1 MKVLVTGATGK
12 VGTQF
17 LKRFFEKEKFA
28 HATARALCHNRLLE
42 ETGRLE
48 VISGSISDREL
59 VSKAVEG
66 VTHVVHLATC
76 KETPEEVMDVTVKG
90 MFWLLEECR
99 SSESFRQFILI
110 GGDAAM
116 GHFFYPHPVPVTEEQ
131 EHSPYPGCYAL
142 SKVLEEVML
151 EQYYTQ
157 YNLNGC
163 CLRAPWIMEKDDFK
177 YSLSFGKDVFGG
189 PVWRDLVSPE
199 EASSYE
205 SSQTIP
211 VMLDPE
217 SQPVRRNFVHVE
229 DLVSAILL
237 SIDNPKAQQQLFNVC
252 MDEPVDYRKVAQFL
266 QETRGLPSVEVKTQY
281 QSTWLDNAKAKF
293 LLDWKPK
300 IDLKQLIEKAWS
312 YDRAEEDPRK
322 IWYPG

>member
-1 MKVLVTGATGK
+1 
-12 VGTQF
+12 
-17 LKRFFEKEKFA
+17 
-28 HATARALCHNRLLE
+28 
-42 ETGRLE
+42 
-48 VISGSISDREL
+48 
-59 VSKAVEG
+59 
-66 VTHVVHLATC
+66 
-76 KETPEEVMDVTVKG
+76 
-90 MFWLLEECR
+90 
-99 SSESFRQFILI
+99 
-110 GGDAAM
+110 
-116 GHFFYPHPVPVTEEQ
+116 
-131 EHSPYPGCYAL
+131 
-142 SKVLEEVML
+142 
-151 EQYYTQ
+151 
-157 YNLNGC
+157 
-163 CLRAPWIMEKDDFK
+163 MEKDDFK

-211 VMLDPE
+211 IMLDPE
-217 SQPVRRNFVHVE
+217 GQAVRRNFVHVE

-237 SIDNPKAQQQLFNVC
+237 SIDNPKARQQLFNVC

-266 QETRGLPSVEVKTQY
+266 QETKGLPSVDVKTQY